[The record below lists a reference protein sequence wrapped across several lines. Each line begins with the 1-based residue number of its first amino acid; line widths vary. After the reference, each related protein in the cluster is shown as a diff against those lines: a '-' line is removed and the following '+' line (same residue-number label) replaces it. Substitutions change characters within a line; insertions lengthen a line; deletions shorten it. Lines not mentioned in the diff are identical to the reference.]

1 MNWPNILSLLERV
14 LLMSHDDQF
23 LLLSLA
29 KDYAFT
35 YLNKIDHADVMP
47 NRKALQQLNAFD
59 EPFPIQGNNATD
71 TIIKLA
77 TIGNQTTVNYNTGR
91 YFGFVNGGV
100 YPVGIAARWL
110 ADSWDQNAA
119 LDIMSPISAKLE
131 AVAERWVIELLGLPG
146 QTKMGLVTGTSVA
159 TLCGLAAARYRL
171 YERLQWDVQ
180 VNGLASAPRLRII
193 MGKQTHGT
201 VTKMVSLL
209 GFGSAA
215 IEWVECDAQGRML
228 VDRVPPLDNQ
238 CIVILQ
244 AGNVCTGAFDD
255 FKTICNTANN
265 VGAWVHIDGAFGL
278 WAAASQQFRALSQG
292 MELADSWSVDGHKTL
307 NTPYDCGLI
316 LCQDSEAL
324 VHAMQQTGSYIDL
337 AQDSQRDGMLYT
349 PDMSRRARGIDLWAV
364 LHHLGQ
370 QGVAELV
377 DTLHQHAVYFAEG
390 LINSPINVINEV
402 VFNQVMLQCQ
412 TPALTS
418 QLLETIQQSG
428 VIWCGG
434 AQWHGLP
441 VIRISVCSWKTTR
454 ADIDLAITTISNCL
468 ADINK
473 NASLEL
479 P

>member
-1 MNWPNILSLLERV
+1 MPHNNQLILLN
-14 LLMSHDDQF
+14 
-23 LLLSLA
+23 LA
-29 KDYAFT
+29 KDFAFE
-35 YLNKIDHADVMP
+35 YLNHLDTANVIPDT
-47 NRKALQQLNAFD
+47 NALESLNVFD
-59 EPFPIQGNNATD
+59 EALPIQGNQATD
-71 TIIKLA
+71 TITKLA
-77 TIGNQTTVNYNTGR
+77 SIGNKTTVNYNTGR

-110 ADSWDQNAA
+110 ADTWDQNAA
-119 LDIMSPISAKLE
+119 LNIMSPIGAKLE
-131 AVAERWVIELLGLPG
+131 EVCENWVTELLGLPK
-146 QTKMGLVTGTSVA
+146 QSKMGLVTGTSVA

-171 YERLQWDVQ
+171 YQRLQWNVQ
-180 VNGLASAPRLRII
+180 VNGLIGAPRLRII

-228 VDRVPPLDNQ
+228 VDKIPPLDKQ

-255 FKTICNTANN
+255 FKTICNTANA

-278 WAAASQQFRALSQG
+278 RAAASQQFRALTHG

-370 QGVAELV
+370 KGVANLV
-377 DTLHQHAVYFAEG
+377 ETLHQHAVYLAGE
-390 LINSPINVINEV
+390 LKDSPITVLNEV
-402 VFNQVMLQCQ
+402 VFNQVMLQCESPELTQ
-412 TPALTS
+412 T
-418 QLLETIQQSG
+418 LLAKIQASG

-434 AQWHGLP
+434 AQWQGQP
-441 VIRISVCSWKTTR
+441 VIRISICSWKTTQVDM
-454 ADIDLAITTISNCL
+454 DITLKTILNCL
-468 ADINK
+468 K
-473 NASLEL
+473 S
-479 P
+479 

>member
-1 MNWPNILSLLERV
+1 MPHNNQLILLN
-14 LLMSHDDQF
+14 
-23 LLLSLA
+23 LA
-29 KDYAFT
+29 KDFAFE
-35 YLNKIDHADVMP
+35 YLNHLDTANVIPDT
-47 NRKALQQLNAFD
+47 NALESLNVLD
-59 EPFPIQGNNATD
+59 EALPIQGNQATD
-71 TIIKLA
+71 TITKLA
-77 TIGNQTTVNYNTGR
+77 SIGNKTTVNYNTGR

-110 ADSWDQNAA
+110 ADTWDQNAA
-119 LDIMSPISAKLE
+119 LNIMSPIGAKLE
-131 AVAERWVIELLGLPG
+131 EVCENWVTELLGLPI
-146 QTKMGLVTGTSVA
+146 QSKMGLVTGTSVA

-171 YERLQWDVQ
+171 YQRLQWNVQ
-180 VNGLASAPRLRII
+180 VNGLIGAPRLRII

-228 VDRVPPLDNQ
+228 VDKIPPLDKQ

-255 FKTICNTANN
+255 FKTICNTANA

-278 WAAASQQFRALSQG
+278 WAAASQQFRALTHG
-292 MELADSWSVDGHKTL
+292 MELADSWSVDGHKTQ

-370 QGVAELV
+370 KGVANLV
-377 DTLHQHAVYFAEG
+377 ETLHQHAVYLAGE
-390 LINSPINVINEV
+390 LKDSPITVLN
-402 VFNQVMLQCQ
+402 
-412 TPALTS
+412 
-418 QLLETIQQSG
+418 
-428 VIWCGG
+428 
-434 AQWHGLP
+434 
-441 VIRISVCSWKTTR
+441 
-454 ADIDLAITTISNCL
+454 
-468 ADINK
+468 
-473 NASLEL
+473 
-479 P
+479 